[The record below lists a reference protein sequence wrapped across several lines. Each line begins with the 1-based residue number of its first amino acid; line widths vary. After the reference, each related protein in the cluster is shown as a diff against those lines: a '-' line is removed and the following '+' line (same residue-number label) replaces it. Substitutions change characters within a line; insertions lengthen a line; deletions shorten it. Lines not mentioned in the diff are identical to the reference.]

1 MATRTGLV
9 QSIGY
14 NRELDIKIPR
24 TRVPKRALPAS
35 LRQKM
40 GLKVDK
46 KEIEDEVIYKAGG
59 GVLTT
64 VGSGRDGTFLKM
76 KSGKSMSERA
86 SRLAQQ
92 KSSGQVYK
100 ANLKNL
106 KPKVINDDRSN
117 NMRSSR
123 KENNQCKQYDN
134 CGFEF

>member
-1 MATRTGLV
+1 MATKTGLV
-9 QSIGY
+9 QSVGY

-106 KPKVINDDRSN
+106 KPKVVNDDQSN

-134 CGFEF
+134 SGFEF

>member
-1 MATRTGLV
+1 MATRTGLM
-9 QSIGY
+9 QSAGY
-14 NRELDIKIPR
+14 NKELDIKIPR

-59 GVLTT
+59 GVLST
-64 VGSGRDGTFLKM
+64 VGSGKDGKFLKM
-76 KSGKSMSERA
+76 KSGQSMSERA

-92 KSSGQVYK
+92 KIEGQVFK

-106 KPKVINDDRSN
+106 KPKVVKNDVSN
-117 NMRSSR
+117 NNRSSR
-123 KENNQCKQYDN
+123 KENHQYTEGNDQ
-134 CGFEF
+134 GFEF